1 MKNLLPILIACL
13 ILLNAAGLVLMF
25 IDKQK
30 ARRKAWR
37 IPESTLL
44 TVAALGGSIGSLF
57 GMYLFRHKT
66 RHLKFTLGIPVIL
79 ILQIILAYFLTR

>member
-13 ILLNAAGLVLMF
+13 ILINAAGLVLMF

-44 TVAALGGSIGSLF
+44 TVAALGGSIGNLF